1 MGTLSAKLKAGVKS
15 VQRGSATPGTASGT
29 ITITTVNTAKAFV
42 IANAKFSTTPGNVN
56 FLYSLASAT
65 TISFSVDAGS
75 VTNLNWQVIEF
86 Y

>member
-1 MGTLSAKLKAGVKS
+1 MGTLSAKLRAGIKS
-15 VQRGSATPGTASGT
+15 VQRGSATPGASSGT

-65 TISFSVDAGS
+65 SISFSVDSGT